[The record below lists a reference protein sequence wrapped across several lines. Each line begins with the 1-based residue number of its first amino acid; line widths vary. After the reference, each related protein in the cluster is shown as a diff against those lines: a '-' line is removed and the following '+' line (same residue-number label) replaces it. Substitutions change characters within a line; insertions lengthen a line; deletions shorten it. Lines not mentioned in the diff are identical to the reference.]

1 MNIILIS
8 DRLGQAK
15 SLTLTRS
22 HWLMGLLLILLII
35 LLSTVALHRF
45 AGEIAD
51 KINHPVL
58 RDILQNPESKR
69 NHKIQ
74 AHLNKNLDF
83 MAAKVAKM
91 QVQLFRLNELGRRL
105 VELYG
110 IDPQELSFDQLPGQG
125 GIDRVIPEQ
134 DISLDELNRAL
145 YSMGRSLRDRADKLS
160 VLDSLLL
167 DDRIEQEMLPSAMP
181 LETNWFSS
189 NFGVR
194 IDPFTGKKSFHEGV
208 DFPAKSGTPIKAAAG
223 GVVVFSDS
231 RTGYGNM
238 VDIDHGNALVSRY
251 AHASRLLVK
260 VGQVV
265 LKGQKIAEIGSTGRS
280 TGPHLHFEIR
290 HNDIPLNPS
299 RFLKMY
305 QEAVPE

>member
-8 DRLGQAK
+8 TRFGQAK
-15 SLTLTRS
+15 SLTLTRF
-22 HWLMGLLLILLII
+22 HLIMGLLLLL
-35 LLSTVALHRF
+35 LLVIFLAVTLNRF
-45 AGEIAD
+45 AGEVAD
-51 KINHPVL
+51 KIDHPMWRDVL
-58 RDILQNPESKR
+58 QSPESRR

-83 MAAKVAKM
+83 MAAKVGKM

-105 VELYG
+105 VDLYG

-125 GIDRVIPEQ
+125 GVDRDILDQ
-134 DISLDELNRAL
+134 DISFNELNQTLHSVA
-145 YSMGRSLRDRADKLS
+145 RSLRDRADKLA

-167 DDRIEQEMLPSAMP
+167 GNRIEQEMLPSAMP
-181 LETNWFSS
+181 LETGWFSS
-189 NFGVR
+189 DFGMR

-208 DFPAKSGTPIKAAAG
+208 DFPAKTGTPIKAAAG
-223 GVVVFSDS
+223 GVVVFSAYHP
-231 RTGYGNM
+231 GYGNM
-238 VDIDHGNALVSRY
+238 VAIDHGNELVSRY
-251 AHASRLLVK
+251 AHASRLLVN

-265 LKGQKIAEIGSTGRS
+265 LRGQEIAEIGSTGRS

-299 RFLKMY
+299 RFLKK
-305 QEAVPE
+305 VN

>member
-58 RDILQNPESKR
+58 RDVLQNPESKR

-105 VELYG
+105 VDLYG

-145 YSMGRSLRDRADKLS
+145 YSIGRSLRDRADKLS

-208 DFPAKSGTPIKAAAG
+208 DFPAKPGTPIKAAAG

-299 RFLKMY
+299 RFLKMN
-305 QEAVPE
+305 QEVVPE

>member
-8 DRLGQAK
+8 DRFGQAK

-22 HWLMGLLLILLII
+22 HLLMGLLLLLMMVILLAVT
-35 LLSTVALHRF
+35 LNHF
-45 AGEIAD
+45 AGEVAD
-51 KINHPVL
+51 KVNYPIL
-58 RDILQNPESKR
+58 RNVLQNPEAKR

-83 MAAKVAKM
+83 MAAKVGKM

-105 VELYG
+105 VDLYG

-125 GIDRVIPEQ
+125 GIDREIREQ
-134 DISLDELNRAL
+134 DLSLDELNQTLHSVA
-145 YSMGRSLRDRADKLS
+145 RSLRDRADKLA

-167 DDRIEQEMLPSAMP
+167 GDRIEQEMLPSAMP
-181 LETNWFSS
+181 LETDWFSS
-189 NFGVR
+189 DFGVR

-208 DFPAKSGTPIKAAAG
+208 DFPAKMGTPIKAAAG
-223 GVVVFSDS
+223 GVVVFSA
-231 RTGYGNM
+231 RHPGYGNM
-238 VDIDHGNALVSRY
+238 VAIDHGNELVSRY
-251 AHASRLLVK
+251 AHASRLLVS

-265 LKGQKIAEIGSTGRS
+265 LKGQKIAEIGSSGRS

-299 RFLKMY
+299 RFLKK
-305 QEAVPE
+305 AD

>member
-8 DRLGQAK
+8 DRFGQAK

-22 HWLMGLLLILLII
+22 HLLMGLLLLLMMVILLAVT
-35 LLSTVALHRF
+35 LNHF
-45 AGEIAD
+45 AGEVAD
-51 KINHPVL
+51 KINYPIL
-58 RDILQNPESKR
+58 RNVLQNPEAKR

-83 MAAKVAKM
+83 MAAKVGKM

-105 VELYG
+105 VDLYG

-125 GIDRVIPEQ
+125 GIDREIREQ
-134 DISLDELNRAL
+134 DLSLDELNQTLHSVA
-145 YSMGRSLRDRADKLS
+145 RSLRDRADKLA

-167 DDRIEQEMLPSAMP
+167 GDRIEQEMLPSAMP
-181 LETNWFSS
+181 LETDWFSS
-189 NFGVR
+189 GFGVR

-208 DFPAKSGTPIKAAAG
+208 DFPAKMGTPIKAAAG
-223 GVVVFSDS
+223 GVVVFSA
-231 RTGYGNM
+231 RHPGYGNM
-238 VDIDHGNALVSRY
+238 VAIDHGNELVSRY
-251 AHASRLLVK
+251 AHASRLLVN

-265 LKGQKIAEIGSTGRS
+265 LKGQKIAEIGSSGRS

-299 RFLKMY
+299 RFLKK
-305 QEAVPE
+305 AD

>member
-8 DRLGQAK
+8 DRFGQAK

-22 HWLMGLLLILLII
+22 HLLIGLLLMLLMVV
-35 LLSTVALHRF
+35 LLAITLNRF
-45 AGEIAD
+45 AGEVAD
-51 KINHPVL
+51 KINHPLL
-58 RDILQNPESKR
+58 RDVLQNPESKR
-69 NHKIQ
+69 NHKIH

-83 MAAKVAKM
+83 MAAKVGKM

-105 VELYG
+105 VDLYG
-110 IDPQELSFDQLPGQG
+110 IDPQELSFDHLPGQG
-125 GIDRVIPEQ
+125 GVDRDIREQ
-134 DISLDELNRAL
+134 DISFNELNQTLHSVA
-145 YSMGRSLRDRADKLS
+145 RSLRDRADKLA

-167 DDRIEQEMLPSAMP
+167 GNRIEQEMLPSAMP
-181 LETNWFSS
+181 LEAGWFSS
-189 NFGVR
+189 DFGMR

-223 GVVVFSDS
+223 GVVVFSAYHP
-231 RTGYGNM
+231 GYGNM
-238 VDIDHGNALVSRY
+238 VTIDHGNELVSRY

-299 RFLKMY
+299 RFLKK
-305 QEAVPE
+305 AD

>member
-8 DRLGQAK
+8 DRFGQAK

-22 HWLMGLLLILLII
+22 HLLMGLLLLLMMVILLAVT
-35 LLSTVALHRF
+35 LNHF
-45 AGEIAD
+45 AGEVAD
-51 KINHPVL
+51 KINYPIL
-58 RDILQNPESKR
+58 RNVLQNPEAKR

-83 MAAKVAKM
+83 MAAKVGKM

-105 VELYG
+105 VDLYG

-125 GIDRVIPEQ
+125 GIDREIREQ
-134 DISLDELNRAL
+134 DLSLDELNQTLHSVA
-145 YSMGRSLRDRADKLS
+145 RSLRDRADKLA

-167 DDRIEQEMLPSAMP
+167 GDRIEQEMLPSAMP
-181 LETNWFSS
+181 LETDWFSS
-189 NFGVR
+189 DFGVR

-208 DFPAKSGTPIKAAAG
+208 DFPAKMGTPIKAAAG
-223 GVVVFSDS
+223 GVVVFSA
-231 RTGYGNM
+231 RHPGYGNM
-238 VDIDHGNALVSRY
+238 VAIDHGNELVSRY
-251 AHASRLLVK
+251 AHASRLLVN

-265 LKGQKIAEIGSTGRS
+265 LKGQKIAEIGSSGRS

-299 RFLKMY
+299 RFLKK
-305 QEAVPE
+305 AD